1 MSKSLQTENRI
12 VLPGVNWQQFEALMV
27 ELGRDRSAR
36 LTYDRGKL
44 EMMTPLP
51 DHERCTKLI
60 ESLILVLVDE
70 LHLRVETIAPI
81 LLLAADR
88 GRATEFNSGYY
99 FNSSP
104 GLDGRAGID
113 LTQTEPPNLAVEIA
127 LSKSTLDKLR
137 IYADLGIP
145 EVWRYIAKAGDE
157 VLQGQLL
164 IYQLADQQ
172 YVESPNSAVFPFL
185 PAQRILEFIEQ
196 SDRIGLVQA
205 LEILR
210 HWARETL

>member
-12 VLPGVNWQQFEALMV
+12 VLPDVNWQQFETLMA
-27 ELGRDRSAR
+27 ELGRDRTAR
-36 LTYDRGKL
+36 LTYERGKL

-60 ESLILVLVDE
+60 ESLILVLADE
-70 LHLRVETIAPI
+70 LHLNVETIAPI

-88 GRATEFNSGYY
+88 GRAAELNAGYY
-99 FNSSP
+99 LNGSP
-104 GLDGRAGID
+104 GLGDSRTVD
-113 LTQTEPPNLAVEIA
+113 LTQTEPPDLAIEVA
-127 LSKSTLDKLR
+127 LSKSALDKLR
-137 IYADLGIP
+137 IYADLEIP
-145 EVWRYIAKAGDE
+145 EVWRYVAKAGDE
-157 VLQGQLL
+157 ILQGKLL
-164 IYQLADQQ
+164 IYRLEHQQ
-172 YVESPNSAVFPFL
+172 YVESATSAAFPFL